1 MTSADVPST
10 PASASPGSASCR
22 TRALDQR
29 PLNCC
34 PHARQWGSSA
44 CCRTVTCWPRSAPR
58 ATSRLTPCC
67 RAGRRNAGDR
77 APGQLLAERVT
88 ALGGIAEGT
97 LEAAAGHSALPS
109 YPVEIVP
116 EREHVDALSTALAV
130 FGKAAREAI
139 EGAARFGDA
148 DTADVFTE
156 ISRETDKQLWLV
168 ESHLHG

>member
-1 MTSADVPST
+1 VEIV
-10 PASASPGSASCR
+10 R
-22 TRALDQR
+22 VL
-29 PLNCC
+29 
-34 PHARQWGSSA
+34 PHGHVLA
-44 CCRTVTCWPRSAPR
+44 RSAPR
-58 ATSRLTPCC
+58 ATSRSTPCC
-67 RAGRRNAGDR
+67 RAGRRNAGAR

-139 EGAARFGDA
+139 EEAARFGDA